1 MFPRIMYTFVL
12 YMYIYIYVLCD
23 LEKYIY
29 IHIYIYI
36 LYIYIHIIYIYI
48 VCSMEIDASSGDA
61 ALFLKYFCPTDT
73 AESCCLG
80 DVWPDVTWLDNSL

>member
-1 MFPRIMYTFVL
+1 
-12 YMYIYIYVLCD
+12 
-23 LEKYIY
+23 
-29 IHIYIYI
+29 
-36 LYIYIHIIYIYI
+36 
-48 VCSMEIDASSGDA
+48 MEIDASSGDA